1 MGEVND
7 LIVSSIQDLKQSIK
21 DLGVSLNARID
32 SIDDKLNKLDKE
44 YSQRIVSLEESNK
57 SSITNKILLS
67 LVFAL
72 VGYII
77 NHLVG

>member
-7 LIVSSIQDLKQSIK
+7 LIVSSIKDLKQSIK
-21 DLGVSLNARID
+21 ELGVSLNSRID